1 MFVCWSWQRTQL
13 CQQMLSSLLV
23 CRIQKRLGSLKP
35 STPFYK
41 LCIIYIGIHRAAQ
54 VARMIQDAIPESAS
68 VHWTCLLCQ
77 LLAFDASALYHCI
90 CFCGKLCIR
99 QIKTGKDFRESDN
112 LGRNVH
118 LRSTGGH
125 GLIGCHSRLFFSS
138 ARIFAISSCT
148 SLRINAIISSVNSA
162 ILLVTPSNA
171 MTHTSVALHTAS
183 LWSFVPPLAHSRFVC

>member
-41 LCIIYIGIHRAAQ
+41 LCIIYISIHRAAQ

-68 VHWTCLLCQ
+68 VHWTCLLRYR
-77 LLAFDASALYHCI
+77 LAFYASALYGSI
-90 CFCGKLCIR
+90 GLRGYGSIR

-112 LGRNVH
+112 LSRNVH
-118 LRSTGGH
+118 L
-125 GLIGCHSRLFFSS
+125 
-138 ARIFAISSCT
+138 FA
-148 SLRINAIISSVNSA
+148 LHRRPRFDWLPAA
-162 ILLVTPSNA
+162 HFRLLVNHLLDFFA
-171 MTHTSVALHTAS
+171 NN
-183 LWSFVPPLAHSRFVC
+183 LANKRNHFI